1 MALTQ
6 LCVLAGYLQ
15 TSATSKPFT
24 QSNITSPD
32 ALENLKINEVAHER
46 QLADVESQAEERQS
60 ADLVTSEERQ
70 LVDVE
75 SAEEERHSV
84 DVKSAAVHTQSGDV
98 ELAAE
103 ERQSVAVVS
112 GTSSSTIVDSH
123 CEDLSLEDKSIVD
136 TESVVPNSHSDQSQD
151 IPVYQSICDHLKLCN
166 VCNVDAAISKG
177 CVPLSETNLLQDDRG
192 TEMAS
197 ADVDLAVERRQ
208 PADLATSEERQSAD
222 VELTA
227 EERQSADLAT
237 SEERQS
243 VDVQL
248 AAVHR
253 QSADLAT
260 SEERQ
265 SADVESAAV
274 HRQSADVQ
282 LAAVN
287 RQSADLA
294 TSEERQSADVESAA
308 EDRQSEDL
316 ATSEERQ
323 SVDVELTAEERQSAD
338 LATSDERHS
347 ADVESAAVHQQVA
360 DLATSDQ
367 RQAADVESAAV
378 LRQSGDLAMSGE
390 RQSVDVESAAVHTQS
405 VDVVLAAE
413 ERQSAAVVSRTLSST
428 VVDSH
433 CQDLSLEDESI
444 VDTESVVPNS
454 HSDQSQD
461 IPVYQSVCDHLNLC
475 NVDAASSKGS
485 EPSFQRNLLE
495 DDRGTE
501 MASADVESETED
513 RQSADVE
520 SEAEERQQA
529 GCKSMVVSK
538 VVKTSRRI
546 WDKQLACYF
555 CGKLLKN
562 KISEH
567 LIRVHSD
574 ETDVA
579 QVMAKPVGSV
589 ERKVGWEK
597 LKNLGNFNHNVQTLS
612 VGSGQVIV
620 RRRCTSEDPGDFIPC
635 EFCYGFFRCRV
646 LWKHVRKCALRPA
659 VVDKTAPSYDAV
671 ANGRL
676 LLEAASPVTSS
687 SVDVNFRR
695 AVLDNMRTDSL
706 TSVVRK
712 DNLIMKFG
720 SVLFKKLGRYRAHDI
735 SQRMRQLGRLKLKI
749 QEVSKSAK
757 QLTRYI
763 NGRSFDIVI
772 AAVEKLCSLSVD
784 DSGRRTFGNP
794 SLALKLGHSLAKCAQ
809 VQKGIAIR
817 EDNVEMRQEAES
829 YLGLH
834 NPDYSDMI
842 SSPAL
847 STLKCRKHNKPLEL
861 PLTEDL
867 IKLKQYLERKLV
879 DLTSK
884 LRTSPCH
891 STWRQLADVVLS
903 RVLTFNKRRGGEA
916 SRLLLDA
923 YTSRPRWDLSAN
935 TELLN
940 SLQPLEKQLMKRSVA
955 AALFLH
961 ISGCIQISSISHS
974 DKYRKMTDFDH

>member
-809 VQKGIAIR
+809 VKKGIAIR

-847 STLKCRKHNKPLEL
+847 STLKC
-861 PLTEDL
+861 
-867 IKLKQYLERKLV
+867 
-879 DLTSK
+879 S
-884 LRTSPCH
+884 
-891 STWRQLADVVLS
+891 
-903 RVLTFNKRRGGEA
+903 
-916 SRLLLDA
+916 
-923 YTSRPRWDLSAN
+923 
-935 TELLN
+935 
-940 SLQPLEKQLMKRSVA
+940 
-955 AALFLH
+955 
-961 ISGCIQISSISHS
+961 
-974 DKYRKMTDFDH
+974 

>member
-98 ELAAE
+98 GLAAE

-197 ADVDLAVERRQ
+197 ADVDLAVEKRQ
-208 PADLATSEERQSAD
+208 PADLATSEERQAADVESAAADRQSTDLATSEERQSAD

-243 VDVQL
+243 
-248 AAVHR
+248 
-253 QSADLAT
+253 
-260 SEERQ
+260 
-265 SADVESAAV
+265 
-274 HRQSADVQ
+274 
-282 LAAVN
+282 
-287 RQSADLA
+287 
-294 TSEERQSADVESAA
+294 
-308 EDRQSEDL
+308 
-316 ATSEERQ
+316 
-323 SVDVELTAEERQSAD
+323 
-338 LATSDERHS
+338 
-347 ADVESAAVHQQVA
+347 
-360 DLATSDQ
+360 
-367 RQAADVESAAV
+367 
-378 LRQSGDLAMSGE
+378 
-390 RQSVDVESAAVHTQS
+390 
-405 VDVVLAAE
+405 
-413 ERQSAAVVSRTLSST
+413 
-428 VVDSH
+428 
-433 CQDLSLEDESI
+433 
-444 VDTESVVPNS
+444 
-454 HSDQSQD
+454 
-461 IPVYQSVCDHLNLC
+461 
-475 NVDAASSKGS
+475 
-485 EPSFQRNLLE
+485 
-495 DDRGTE
+495 
-501 MASADVESETED
+501 
-513 RQSADVE
+513 ADVE

-538 VVKTSRRI
+538 VVKSSRRI

-612 VGSGQVIV
+612 VGSGEVIV

-646 LWKHVRKCALRPA
+646 MWKHVRKCALRPA
-659 VVDKTAPSYDAV
+659 VVDKTAPSCDAV

-706 TSVVRK
+706 TSIVRK

-809 VQKGIAIR
+809 VKKGIAIR

-961 ISGCIQISSISHS
+961 ISGCIQISCISHS